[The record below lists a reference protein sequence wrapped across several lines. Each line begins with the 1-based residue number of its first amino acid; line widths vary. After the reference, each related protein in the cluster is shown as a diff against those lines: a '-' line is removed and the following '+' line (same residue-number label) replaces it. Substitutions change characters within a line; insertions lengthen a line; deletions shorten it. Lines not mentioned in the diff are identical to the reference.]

1 MDSGK
6 FNYSEEVI
14 KGGML
19 LGGVSVL
26 LTMTVYLVIVELM
39 VEWWFGILNVLISM
53 GLVIYLG
60 INFRNISGGFL
71 SFGKAFKFSF
81 LVMFISYLVGIV
93 FQILLYN
100 IIDPSLP
107 EVMKQLTVEMTG
119 EMMENFGT
127 PDEAID
133 AAIVGIEQGIE
144 EGTTPLGILKSTPWG
159 TLFIAIFALIASL
172 FIKKNPPVS
181 DRIN

>member
-1 MDSGK
+1 MDSHK
-6 FNYSEEVI
+6 FNYNEEVI

-19 LGGVSVL
+19 LGGVSIL
-26 LTMTVYLVIVELM
+26 LTMTVYLINIELM
-39 VEWWFGILNVLISM
+39 VEWWFGILNLLISLI
-53 GLVIYLG
+53 LVIYLG
-60 INFRNISGGFL
+60 INYRNINNGFI
-71 SFGKAFKFSF
+71 SFGNAFKFSF
-81 LVMFISYLVGIV
+81 LILIISYLVGII

-107 EVMKQLTVEMTG
+107 EVIKQLTVEMTV
-119 EMMENFGT
+119 EMMESFGT

-133 AAIVGIEQGIE
+133 AAIVGIEQWIE

-159 TLFIAIFALIASL
+159 TLFIAIFAAIASL
-172 FIKKNPPVS
+172 IIKKNKPVS

>member
-1 MDSGK
+1 
-6 FNYSEEVI
+6 
-14 KGGML
+14 
-19 LGGVSVL
+19 
-26 LTMTVYLVIVELM
+26 
-39 VEWWFGILNVLISM
+39 M
-53 GLVIYLG
+53 GLDESRWPKIIMPEQYTPANYNDEILIDIMTNVSNSI
-60 INFRNISGGFL
+60 I
-71 SFGKAFKFSF
+71 GKEN
-81 LVMFISYLVGIV
+81 VV
-93 FQILLYN
+93 
-100 IIDPSLP
+100 
-107 EVMKQLTVEMTG
+107 TVEMTV

>member
-1 MDSGK
+1 
-6 FNYSEEVI
+6 
-14 KGGML
+14 
-19 LGGVSVL
+19 
-26 LTMTVYLVIVELM
+26 
-39 VEWWFGILNVLISM
+39 
-53 GLVIYLG
+53 
-60 INFRNISGGFL
+60 
-71 SFGKAFKFSF
+71 
-81 LVMFISYLVGIV
+81 MFISYLVGIV

-107 EVMKQLTVEMTG
+107 EVMKQLTVEMTV

>member
-1 MDSGK
+1 
-6 FNYSEEVI
+6 
-14 KGGML
+14 
-19 LGGVSVL
+19 
-26 LTMTVYLVIVELM
+26 
-39 VEWWFGILNVLISM
+39 
-53 GLVIYLG
+53 
-60 INFRNISGGFL
+60 
-71 SFGKAFKFSF
+71 
-81 LVMFISYLVGIV
+81 MFISYLVGIV

-107 EVMKQLTVEMTG
+107 EVMKQLTVEMTV

-144 EGTTPLGILKSTPWG
+144 EGTTPLGILKSPPWG

>member
-1 MDSGK
+1 MDSHK
-6 FNYSEEVI
+6 FNYNEEVI

-19 LGGVSVL
+19 LGGVSIL
-26 LTMTVYLVIVELM
+26 LTMTVYLINIELM
-39 VEWWFGILNVLISM
+39 VEWWFGILNLLISLI
-53 GLVIYLG
+53 LVIYLG
-60 INFRNISGGFL
+60 INYRNINNGFI
-71 SFGKAFKFSF
+71 SFGNAFKFSF
-81 LVMFISYLVGIV
+81 LILIISYLVGII

-107 EVMKQLTVEMTG
+107 EVIKQLTVEMTV
-119 EMMENFGT
+119 EMMESFGT

-159 TLFIAIFALIASL
+159 TLFIAIFAAIASL
-172 FIKKNPPVS
+172 IIKKNKPVS

>member
-1 MDSGK
+1 MDSHK
-6 FNYSEEVI
+6 FNYNEEVI

-26 LTMTVYLVIVELM
+26 LTMTVYLINIELM
-39 VEWWFGILNVLISM
+39 VEWWYGILNLLISLI
-53 GLVIYLG
+53 LVIYLG
-60 INFRNISGGFL
+60 INYRNISSGFI

-81 LVMFISYLVGIV
+81 LILIISYLIGII

-107 EVMKQLTVEMTG
+107 EVIKQLTVEMTV
-119 EMMENFGT
+119 EMMESFGT

-133 AAIVGIEQGIE
+133 AAIIGIEQGIE

-159 TLFIAIFALIASL
+159 TLFIAIFAAIASL
-172 FIKKNPPVS
+172 IIKKNKPVS

>member
-1 MDSGK
+1 MDSHK
-6 FNYSEEVI
+6 FNYNEEVI

-19 LGGVSVL
+19 LGGVSIL
-26 LTMTVYLVIVELM
+26 LTMTVYLINIELM
-39 VEWWFGILNVLISM
+39 VEWWFGILNLLISLI
-53 GLVIYLG
+53 LVIYLG
-60 INFRNISGGFL
+60 INYRNINNGFI
-71 SFGKAFKFSF
+71 SFGNAFKFSF
-81 LVMFISYLVGIV
+81 LILIISYLVGII

-107 EVMKQLTVEMTG
+107 EVIKQLTVEM
-119 EMMENFGT
+119 MESFGT

-159 TLFIAIFALIASL
+159 TLFIAIFAAIASL
-172 FIKKNPPVS
+172 IIKKNKPVS